1 MEDSAKSK
9 SVMVI
14 TVISQSLKPDYENC
28 NTLFTRVPQ
37 KLPITIIFIKYL
49 KKKLFP
55 RTGEEVIILFYQN
68 LY

>member
-14 TVISQSLKPDYENC
+14 TVIGQSLKPDCENC

-55 RTGEEVIILFYQN
+55 RTGEVIILSYQN